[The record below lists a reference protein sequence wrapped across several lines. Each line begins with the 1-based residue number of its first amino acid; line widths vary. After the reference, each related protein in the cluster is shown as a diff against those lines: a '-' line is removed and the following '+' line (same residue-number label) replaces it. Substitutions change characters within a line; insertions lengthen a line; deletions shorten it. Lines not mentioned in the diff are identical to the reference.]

1 MKTPPRSRLVVALL
15 VIFVVFGCGPAV
27 AQQPYNALDHYT
39 WHPGGTPEDE
49 LWQVLV
55 LFGVGETTPA
65 LWNVTLTV
73 ERGKVLDLRA
83 CHRTTETIRTGNV
96 LCLSG
101 G

>member
-39 WHPGGTPEDE
+39 WHPGDTPEDE

-65 LWNVTLTV
+65 LWNGTLTV
-73 ERGKVLDLRA
+73 ERGKVLDLSGYRFEPPDRA
-83 CHRTTETIRTGNV
+83 LV
-96 LCLSG
+96 
-101 G
+101 